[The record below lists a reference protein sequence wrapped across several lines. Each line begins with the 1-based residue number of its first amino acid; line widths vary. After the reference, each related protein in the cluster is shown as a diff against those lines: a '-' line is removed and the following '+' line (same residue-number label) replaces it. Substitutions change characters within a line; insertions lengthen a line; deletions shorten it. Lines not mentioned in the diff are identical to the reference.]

1 MMDSEDI
8 FSAFGFDNFVDGSFR
23 IQFDT
28 TTGSAVQIP
37 VSFPTDSDELDGRK
51 YLDDLLQQ
59 ARDISFDFSNPEDV
73 EEDPISRFIRQ
84 RDLDEEIDFFAESTT
99 EDLVREIINGLDDI
113 NLSSSESSLC
123 DSDESDS
130 ETEKGVFLSGEDSF
144 SRPRSKAQTVYSR
157 TVKRNNQD
165 LKRDALFQPL
175 EHLYS
180 QK

>member
-1 MMDSEDI
+1 MMDSDDI
-8 FSAFGFDNFVDGSFR
+8 FSAFGFDNFEDGNFR

-28 TTGSAVQIP
+28 TSGSAVQIP
-37 VSFPTDSDELDGRK
+37 VSSPTDSDELEGRK
-51 YLDDLLQQ
+51 HLDQLFQQ
-59 ARDISFDFSNPEDV
+59 ARDVAFDFSNPEDV

-84 RDLDEEIDFFAESTT
+84 RDLDDEIDFFAESST
-99 EDLVREIINGLDDI
+99 EVLVQEIINGLDDI
-113 NLSSSESSLC
+113 TLSSSESSLS

-130 ETEKGVFLSGEDSF
+130 ETEKGVNLSGEDSF
-144 SRPRSKAQTVYSR
+144 SRPASKVQTVHSS
-157 TVKRNNQD
+157 TVKRTNQD